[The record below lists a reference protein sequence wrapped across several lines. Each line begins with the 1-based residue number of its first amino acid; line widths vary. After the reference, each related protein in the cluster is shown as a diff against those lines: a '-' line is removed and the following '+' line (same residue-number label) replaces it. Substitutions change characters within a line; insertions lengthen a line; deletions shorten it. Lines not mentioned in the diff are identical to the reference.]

1 MDGRHVGEF
10 VQGFEAAMREPR
22 AWVAEGE
29 LPA

>member
-22 AWVAEGE
+22 AWVAGGD